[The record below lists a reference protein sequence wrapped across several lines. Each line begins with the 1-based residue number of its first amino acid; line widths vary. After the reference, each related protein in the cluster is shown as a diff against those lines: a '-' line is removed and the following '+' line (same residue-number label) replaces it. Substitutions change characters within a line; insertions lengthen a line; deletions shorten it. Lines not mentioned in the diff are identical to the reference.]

1 MQSLLEIQ
9 NELAIERGGKGDF
22 SRLLWIP
29 LGLQIEDERQRRV
42 VDQLRMDPRISK
54 GADLLETFLEDLK
67 TVIQRRLKET
77 QNAAPA
83 PSQPSSSMGL
93 GSNHARLYLIYDERD
108 AEITSPWEDFLFDLE
123 LEVIRPMFKG
133 DEAEVREY
141 HEENLRSCDGVLI
154 LFGSAN
160 ECWLRRKLREL
171 QKSRGYGRTKP
182 MTAVA
187 ISLVPPRTADK
198 ERFRTHEALVIP
210 QWDGFSPDPLQP
222 LISRL
227 KG

>member
-1 MQSLLEIQ
+1 
-9 NELAIERGGKGDF
+9 
-22 SRLLWIP
+22 
-29 LGLQIEDERQRRV
+29 
-42 VDQLRMDPRISK
+42 MDPRISK

-108 AEITSPWEDFLFDLE
+108 AEITSPWEDFLFDQE